1 MNLPDTLLGISE
13 GAFSGCTSLK
23 SVTIPESVI
32 MIQEGAFE
40 KCQKLSSV
48 TILNPECQIAEGK
61 NTFTSQGDFFIGVFH
76 GYEGSTT
83 QDYAKNNGR
92 GFVAL
97 SNPIPGDLNSDGKID
112 VTDLTILSVHL
123 LDKNELTA
131 AARKAADV
139 DSNGNVNLAD
149 LAGLRQFIAKKI
161 EKF

>member
-1 MNLPDTLLGISE
+1 MNLPDTLLGICE

-32 MIQEGAFE
+32 MIQECAFE

-112 VTDLTILSVHL
+112 VTDLTILSVHVL
-123 LDKNELTA
+123 CKKEITA
-131 AARKAADV
+131 ETRKAADV
-139 DSNGNVNLAD
+139 DRDGNVNLTD
-149 LAGLRQFIAKKI
+149 VAGLRQYLSKKI